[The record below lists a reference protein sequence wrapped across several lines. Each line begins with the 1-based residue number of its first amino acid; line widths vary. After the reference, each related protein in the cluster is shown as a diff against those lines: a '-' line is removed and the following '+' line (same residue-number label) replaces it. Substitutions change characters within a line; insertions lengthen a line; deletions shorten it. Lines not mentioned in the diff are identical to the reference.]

1 MMTWHLDDG
10 VLGHTCHGDGV
21 LDEALVA
28 CYTLGF
34 DDVVDTFLMA

>member
-1 MMTWHLDDG
+1 MVCTLILGFGGLMMIWHLDDG

-28 CYTLGF
+28 
-34 DDVVDTFLMA
+34 